1 LGVEFLWLLVSG
13 LSWGEKMVMMLALRL
28 IFPDT
33 TLKLV
38 LNCDRKFEFSVAHYF
53 LSKSTAWRTNNID
66 NIKTNS

>member
-38 LNCDRKFEFSVAHYF
+38 LNCDRKFEFSVAHFFYQNQQHGEQ
-53 LSKSTAWRTNNID
+53 TT
-66 NIKTNS
+66 